1 MARWLQPTGASRTA
15 PRLWV
20 ECVWLLESRDP
31 IAIVRTVNLRP
42 GVNVVWAREPESQG
56 GTGRASAGH
65 GVGKTSFCLLL
76 RYGLGDDAP
85 SITALRDKAAAEF
98 PKGGVVVKVH
108 IEDTTWMV
116 FRPYGAY
123 GQPIAGRC
131 ADLDELFGGNLDGDF
146 RAYSVALQSA
156 FIGKLPAATLPGSNQ
171 PLEWRHLLAWCVRD
185 QKTRFDGFFHWRDGD
200 GLGFRRSKQDPPLFV
215 RSVLGLLDAEAD
227 KLMRAVET
235 TQAELTAIE
244 ASLPELEREP
254 IYALGHV
261 ERQLRARL
269 GADQDVPVLE
279 TTLGPSLESMVRDG
293 IGIADRE
300 QEDWERQAD
309 QAEEAL
315 APDLVRLS
323 DLQYQADVRKTEQDV
338 AQSLVDANEAEYTRL
353 SEELQNLDRLAGQC
367 KHGLVDFSDCEHI
380 KLRRTTTSLPW
391 RMSLIEARDTAPKRQ
406 AALQRAK
413 ALADAAQAAL
423 KAEARTVS
431 DRRAAAKRLRVR
443 SATSATRRDGLKSL
457 WDDLLLR
464 RVQRDQGVGTP
475 ELDRARQRQTSL
487 RSKLD
492 SEQAALAR
500 RNQQRSE
507 RAEALKSLTACVA
520 ARLLGEEG
528 HARFVPDSNSRPFD
542 LAQGGEA
549 YQVLEVLLGD
559 IVCLVDAAS
568 TSASSHP
575 GFLVHDCPREADMS
589 ERLYQP
595 FLAMTAELEEQLT
608 SNGATPFQYIV
619 TTTSAPPRELQG
631 EPALVLELRPGSDDG
646 LLFKR
651 RLMPGLAGIEASQD
665 LA

>member
-1 MARWLQPTGASRTA
+1 MARWLQTARTRRSA

-20 ECVWLLESRDP
+20 ERVWLLESRDP

-42 GVNVVWAREPESQG
+42 GVNVVWAREPESLEG
-56 GTGRASAGH
+56 SGRASAGH

-76 RYGLGDDAP
+76 RYCLGDDAP
-85 SITALRDKAAAEF
+85 SITALREKAASEF

-108 IEDTTWMV
+108 VEDSTWLV

-131 ADLDELFGGNLDGDF
+131 ADLDELFGGNLEGDF
-146 RAYSVALQSA
+146 KAYTLALQSA
-156 FIGKLPAATLPGSNQ
+156 FIGKLPASTLPGSNQ
-171 PLEWRHLLAWCVRD
+171 PLEWRHLLAWCIRD

-200 GLGFRRSKQDPPLFV
+200 GLGFRRSRQDPPLFV
-215 RSVLGLLDAEAD
+215 RSVLGLLDAEGD
-227 KLMRAVET
+227 KLMRAAEA
-235 TQAELTAIE
+235 TQAALAALE
-244 ASLPELEREP
+244 AELPELEREP

-261 ERQLRARL
+261 ERQLRAKL
-269 GADQDVPVLE
+269 GADQDVPVLDN
-279 TTLGPSLESMVRDG
+279 TLRPSLESMVREG
-293 IGIADRE
+293 IGSADRE
-300 QEDWERQAD
+300 QEEWETQAD

-323 DLQYQADVRKTEQDV
+323 ELQYQADVRKTEKEV
-338 AQSLVDANEAEYTRL
+338 AQSLVNANEAEYNRL

-380 KLRRTTTSLPW
+380 KHRRATTSLPW
-391 RMSLIEARDTAPKRQ
+391 RMSLIEAKETVPKRQ
-406 AALQRAK
+406 ASLQRATGF
-413 ALADAAQAAL
+413 ADAAQDAL
-423 KAEARTVS
+423 KAQGRVVS
-431 DRRAAAKRLRVR
+431 DKRAAAKRLRVR

-464 RVQRDQGVGTP
+464 RTQREQGVGTP
-475 ELDRARQRQTSL
+475 ELDRARQRKVSL
-487 RSKLD
+487 GSKLD
-492 SEQAALAR
+492 SEQAALAKQ
-500 RNQQRSE
+500 NQQRSE
-507 RAEALKSLTACVA
+507 RAEALKSLTACIA

-528 HARFVPDSNSRPFD
+528 HARFVPDSSSRPFD

-595 FLAMTAELEEQLT
+595 FLTMTAELEEQLA
-608 SNGATPFQYIV
+608 SNGAAPFQYIV
-619 TTTSAPPRELQG
+619 TTTSAPPLQLQSA
-631 EPALVLELRPGSDDG
+631 PALVLELRPGSDEG

-651 RLMPGLAGIEASQD
+651 RLMPGLAGIDGQE
-665 LA
+665 LV

>member
-1 MARWLQPTGASRTA
+1 MQRWLKSAETSRTA

-20 ECVWLLESRDP
+20 ECFWLLESRDP
-31 IAIVRTVNLRP
+31 IAVVRTGNRRP
-42 GVNVVWAREPESQG
+42 GVNVVWAREPESQV

-85 SITALRDKAAAEF
+85 SITALREKAAAEF
-98 PKGGVVVKVH
+98 PKGGVALKVH
-108 IEDTTWMV
+108 VDDTTWMV

-131 ADLDELFGGNLDGDF
+131 PGLDELFGSNIEGDF
-146 RAYSVALQSA
+146 RAYCLALQSA

-215 RSVLGLLDAEAD
+215 RSVLGLLDAEVD
-227 KLMRAVET
+227 KLMRAAEA
-235 TQAELTAIE
+235 TQAELTAID
-244 ASLPELEREP
+244 AAIPELEREP
-254 IYALGHV
+254 IYALNHV

-269 GADQDVPVLE
+269 GADQDAPVLE

-323 DLQYQADVRKTEQDV
+323 ELQYQADVRKTEKEV

-353 SEELQNLDRLAGQC
+353 AEELQNLDRLAGQC

-380 KLRRTTTSLPW
+380 KVRRATTSLPW
-391 RMSLIEARDTAPKRQ
+391 RMSLIEAKETAPKRQ
-406 AALQRAK
+406 AGLQRAT
-413 ALADAAQAAL
+413 ALAEEAQAAL
-423 KAEARTVS
+423 KAQGLVVS

-464 RVQRDQGVGTP
+464 RTQREQGIGTP
-475 ELDRARQRQTSL
+475 ELDRARQRQASL

-492 SEQAALAR
+492 SEQAALAK

-507 RAEALKSLTACVA
+507 RAETLKSLTACVA
-520 ARLLGEEG
+520 TRLLGEEG

-568 TSASSHP
+568 ASGSSHP

-608 SNGATPFQYIV
+608 SYGATPFQYIV
-619 TTTSAPPRELQG
+619 TTTSAPPQELQR
-631 EPALVLELRPGSDDG
+631 PPTLVLELRPGSDDG

-651 RLMPGLAGIEASQD
+651 RFMPQLLGLDSD
-665 LA
+665 D